1 MDVIH
6 GPFKTELLPG
16 GDVEAFVSVTK
27 WGCLQNKEVE
37 NGRMIQNFYIF
48 LLSAPG
54 LSCQGLCILTKV
66 FQQIFLFSQ
75 TIYPMRICILFL

>member
-27 WGCLQNKEVE
+27 WGWLQNNEVE
-37 NGRMIQNFYIF
+37 NDGETQNFYIF
-48 LLSAPG
+48 LLSSSG
-54 LSCQGLCILTKV
+54 LSCQGLCILTEA
-66 FQQIFLFSQ
+66 FWQIFLRFLE
-75 TIYPMRICILFL
+75 LFTR